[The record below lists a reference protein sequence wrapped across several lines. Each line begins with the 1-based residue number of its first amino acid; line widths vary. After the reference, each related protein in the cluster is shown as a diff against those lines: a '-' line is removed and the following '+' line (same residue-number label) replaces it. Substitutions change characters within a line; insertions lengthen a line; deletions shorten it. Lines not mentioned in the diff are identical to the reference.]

1 MDLLPGGM
9 PGPPES
15 KWCQNR
21 LRPYLC
27 LGPEP
32 DAAPGDQEAEE
43 YIEVGQLVL
52 SDRCQWLQ
60 SHHWC
65 GWHAGHHVTP
75 TWPMSKAATGCRD
88 GHAPH
93 VSVCHAG
100 ALQVHRVTIPRLRR
114 ILRSRQ
120 MMLPSVCTCYYAL
133 DELTERG
140 LL

>member
-1 MDLLPGGM
+1 MSGNSQAHLRGGEWVDLLPGGM

-52 SDRCQWLQ
+52 S
-60 SHHWC
+60 
-65 GWHAGHHVTP
+65 
-75 TWPMSKAATGCRD
+75 
-88 GHAPH
+88 
-93 VSVCHAG
+93 
-100 ALQVHRVTIPRLRR
+100 
-114 ILRSRQ
+114 
-120 MMLPSVCTCYYAL
+120 
-133 DELTERG
+133 E
-140 LL
+140 

>member
-43 YIEVGQLVL
+43 YIEVGQLML
-52 SDRCQWLQ
+52 SAEWCRQQHSCLVWPAYRTSVGVGLINLQ
-60 SHHWC
+60 
-65 GWHAGHHVTP
+65 G
-75 TWPMSKAATGCRD
+75 
-88 GHAPH
+88 
-93 VSVCHAG
+93 CHACGVNLHIALTSLSSSLLCGCIAG
-100 ALQVHRVTIPRLRR
+100 APGDDPTAAAHPAQPPDDAALGVHLLLRTR
-114 ILRSRQ
+114 
-120 MMLPSVCTCYYAL
+120 
-133 DELTERG
+133 
-140 LL
+140 